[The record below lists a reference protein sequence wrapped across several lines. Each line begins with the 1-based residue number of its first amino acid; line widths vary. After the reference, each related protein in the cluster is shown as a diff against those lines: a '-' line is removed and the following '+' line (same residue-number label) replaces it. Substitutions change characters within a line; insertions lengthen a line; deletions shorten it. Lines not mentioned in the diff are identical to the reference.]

1 MGYRVIFDEHFEL
14 DILFGVGVAFKN
26 YTWNGTES
34 QSGNLGDSSW
44 NWNQNRDL
52 AIEPTISAAFP
63 LIVRMGIGFK

>member
-44 NWNQNRDL
+44 NWNQNWDL